1 MKLEIGTRV
10 RWESAAGV
18 LRGTITNITL
28 SPSASGAVTPWIDIK
43 VASKRNSH
51 SVRLC
56 ALDSNLKAMRV
67 SEVGVEATPA
77 TYVERTNIMTGKKFM
92 EREDTPFFCS
102 PSSETFW
109 SM

>member
-43 VASKRNSH
+43 TDGSRGST
-51 SVRLC
+51 RLC
-56 ALDSNLKAMRV
+56 ALDSNLKMMRV
-67 SEVGVEATPA
+67 SEVVADNTK
-77 TYVERTNIMTGKKFM
+77 YVERTNIMTGKKYM
-92 EREDTPFFCS
+92 EAEDTPFCCS
-102 PSSETFW
+102 PSTETYW

>member
-43 VASKRNSH
+43 TEGRGNGN

-56 ALDSNLKAMRV
+56 ALDSNLKMMRV
-67 SEVGVEATPA
+67 AEVVADNTK
-77 TYVERTNIMTGKKFM
+77 YVERTNIMTGKKYM
-92 EREDTPFFCS
+92 EAEDTPFCCS
-102 PSSETFW
+102 PSTETFW

>member
-18 LRGTITNITL
+18 LRGTISNITL

-43 VASKRNSH
+43 VEGRGN

-67 SEVGVEATPA
+67 SEVGVEATPV

-102 PSSETFW
+102 PSSETYW

>member
-18 LRGTITNITL
+18 LRGTISNITL
-28 SPSASGAVTPWIDIK
+28 SPSASGAVTPWIDIN
-43 VASKRNSH
+43 VEGRGN

-67 SEVGVEATPA
+67 SEVGVEATPV

-102 PSSETFW
+102 PSSETYW

>member
-43 VASKRNSH
+43 TDGSRGST
-51 SVRLC
+51 RLC

-67 SEVGVEATPA
+67 SEVGADNTK
-77 TYVERTNIMTGKKFM
+77 YVERTNIMTGKKFM